1 MSQSVAPQAGET
13 IESTDQAGV
22 APTETYTVESAAG
35 SPAASAVERQIR
47 PYDFQRHE
55 AMDRSR
61 LRRLSPVLEVAAHR
75 VTQALTSIVR
85 TSVKVEVSEVEQ
97 MRWEVFANA
106 LPEPTFLAT
115 ATVTPIGGRVGL
127 HVPLPFAQAVVEMR
141 LGGTVSGTVAER
153 ALTDIEQRLF
163 GEAADAILAETFQAL
178 SVVVPMTTGPLSTT
192 SSAVL
197 VQMPN
202 PAEIYLLV
210 HLKTVIEE
218 ASEFEAVVAF
228 PLAVLLALLDALER
242 IENAEL
248 SEPDS
253 VAAEV
258 RARLLEAPVD
268 VTISFPEIVLST
280 DELLSLSVG
289 DVISLQQPE
298 GVPLRL
304 NIGGLHFCDVV
315 PTTKGKRL
323 ACMVVESK
331 PQEEK

>member
-13 IESTDQAGV
+13 LESTEPAGV

-35 SPAASAVERQIR
+35 SPTASAVERQIR

-61 LRRLSPVLEVAAHR
+61 LRRLAPVLEVAAHR

-85 TSVKVEVSEVEQ
+85 AAVKVEVAELEQ
-97 MRWEVFANA
+97 MRWEAFANS

-127 HVPLPFAQAVVEMR
+127 HAPLPFAQAIVEMR
-141 LGGTVSGTVAER
+141 LGGAVSGRIAER
-153 ALTDIEQRLF
+153 ALTEIEHRLF
-163 GEAADAILAETFQAL
+163 GEAADSILSETFQAL
-178 SVVVPMTTGPLSTT
+178 SVVVPMTSGPLSTS

-202 PAEIYLLV
+202 PSEIYLLV
-210 HLKTVIEE
+210 RLKAVVEE
-218 ASEFEAVVAF
+218 TSEFEFVIAF

-248 SEPDS
+248 SEHDS

-258 RARLLEAPVD
+258 RERLLEAPVD
-268 VTISFPEIVLST
+268 LTISFPEIVLST

-298 GVPLRL
+298 GLPLRL
-304 NIGGLHFCDVV
+304 NISGLHFCDVV